1 MEGQGRV
8 GLACEARLKDL
19 LLAGKGIAWPRGLAM
34 ESCRVPLRV
43 EAVGQEG
50 IGPSGQSWLA

>member
-1 MEGQGRV
+1 MKGQDRV
-8 GLACEARLKDL
+8 GLACGARQKDL
-19 LLAGKGIAWPRGLAM
+19 LLAGKGVAWPRGLAM
-34 ESCRVPLRV
+34 ESSRVPAGV